1 MAQEIHYEIFLRMG
15 AKGGWSLHDVM
26 AHRESALETA
36 ADLMAREKA
45 VGVKVVKET
54 YSTETGDYLSLKIF
68 EDGHTQMKME
78 AAAED
83 VPHALPCF
91 KPEDLYLAQAR
102 ATIARLL
109 SDYLARHKLTVTE
122 LIHRADMLEKLEATG
137 TMFQHAIQKIAV
149 AQASTSSTPVQ
160 HIIKSLNDLATKAV
174 NRVYRDARNNAFPK
188 IASGGF
194 GKAAEKLA
202 RNADGAYLLNAGIA
216 QYLADAKNWDAKLSR
231 LLALMDEAP
240 VEGEGRTLLLSCIDA
255 LVAELLSS
263 SAALTELI
271 GPEDDLGH
279 AILDLIRLF
288 TGEAQD
294 KGAASLGLLAQHF
307 AKDDLPDARMAIAN
321 RILAEIKSVKRLS
334 HASLDE
340 ELRLLRHIANNLVL
354 AQGKYLAHEDM
365 IAAFTL
371 RSRRLIVP
379 ESIGEYLEFAASPDG
394 KLERLLHVEENI
406 IGHENK
412 RNLGAFVVPVVTS
425 AAFETYCINTN
436 VPALQRLKR
445 LADLQDR
452 VRRSTFHESQR
463 REIAGVLDRVACLV
477 EAQVKLLDSI
487 AAKASTPAEM
497 AVTILKLCTGGMLTE
512 GKLSARARELV
523 VSSLSRPGFLTGYVA
538 HLAQHGEKLNAD
550 AAMSELMQTLQKAGI
565 TPETGLKSIAA

>member
-1 MAQEIHYEIFLRMG
+1 MAQEIHYEIFVRVG

-26 AHRESALETA
+26 AHRESALEAA

-45 VGVKVVKET
+45 AGVKVVKET
-54 YSTETGDYLSLKIF
+54 YTTETGDYLSLKIF
-68 EDGHTQMKME
+68 EDGHTQMKTE

-91 KPEDLYLAQAR
+91 KPDDLYLAPAR

-109 SDYLARHKLTVTE
+109 SDYLTRHKLTVTE

-149 AQASTSSTPVQ
+149 AQASSTSTPVQ
-160 HIIKSLNDLATKAV
+160 HIIKSLNELATKAV
-174 NRVYRDARNNAFPK
+174 NRVYRDARSNALPK
-188 IASGGF
+188 IAAGGF

-202 RNADGAYLLNAGIA
+202 RQADGAYLLNAGIA
-216 QYLADAKNWDAKLSR
+216 QHLSSLKSWDEKLSR
-231 LLALMDEAP
+231 LVALMGEAAP
-240 VEGEGRTLLLSCIDA
+240 EVQGRTLLLSSIDA
-255 LVAELLSS
+255 IVAELLSS

-294 KGAASLGLLAQHF
+294 KGAPSLSLAAQHF
-307 AKDDLPDARMAIAN
+307 AKDELPEARTAIAS

-334 HASLDE
+334 HDSLDE
-340 ELRLLRHIANNLVL
+340 ELRLLRRIANDLVP
-354 AQGKYLAHEDM
+354 AQGKYLAHED
-365 IAAFTL
+365 IVAAFTL
-371 RSRRLIVP
+371 RSRRLITP
-379 ESIGEYLEFAASPDG
+379 ESIGEYLDFAASPDG

-412 RNLGAFVVPVVTS
+412 RNLGAFVAPIVTS
-425 AAFETYCINTN
+425 AAFETYFVNTN
-436 VPALQRLKR
+436 APALQRLKR
-445 LADLQDR
+445 LATLQDR
-452 VRRSTFHESQR
+452 VRRSTFHENQR
-463 REIAGVLDRVACLV
+463 REIASVLDRVACLV
-477 EAQVKLLDSI
+477 ESQVKLLDSI
-487 AAKASTPAEM
+487 VTKAATPTEM
-497 AVTILKLCTGGMLTE
+497 AVTILKLCTGGVLTE

-523 VSSLSRPGFLTGYVA
+523 VASLSRPGFLTGYVA
-538 HLAQHGEKLNAD
+538 HLTQNGEKPNAD
-550 AAMSELMQTLQKAGI
+550 VAMNELMQTLQKAGI